1 MYQPGLSLPIPDNSI
16 SELKA
21 PAIDAGKFFNLAS
34 TSSIRYSGF
43 SLTFNSNGTITY
55 TISGFKKSGSS
66 WVAWNSTDS
75 TKTVSGSTLAPNGV
89 IYLGGNFKDKNGN
102 TLNLDMRLKGTVAGQ
117 YTVAS
122 EGNVWLDD
130 EIVYKNNPKIDPAST
145 DLLGICAKDYVW
157 MTDNTANRS
166 DINIQAAIF
175 CQEGGFGAQD
185 YNSGTPRGNINLLG
199 GVSQS
204 WRQPV
209 GTFSGGTIKT
219 GYAKKYSYDKRLA
232 SKSPPFF
239 PGTGLFRLVSWY
251 KNKFLLQR

>member
-1 MYQPGLSLPIPDNSI
+1 
-16 SELKA
+16 
-21 PAIDAGKFFNLAS
+21 
-34 TSSIRYSGF
+34 
-43 SLTFNSNGTITY
+43 
-55 TISGFKKSGSS
+55 
-66 WVAWNSTDS
+66 
-75 TKTVSGSTLAPNGV
+75 
-89 IYLGGNFKDKNGN
+89 
-102 TLNLDMRLKGTVAGQ
+102 MRMKGTVAGQ

-130 EIVYKNNPKIDPAST
+130 DIVFKTDPQIDPTST

-157 MTDNTANRS
+157 ISKTDPNRN

-175 CQEGGFGAQD
+175 CQEGGFGAED
-185 YNSGTPRGNINLLG
+185 YNDYDSRWGPRGDINLLG

-209 GTFSGGTIKT
+209 GTFSGESIRT
-219 GYAKKYSYDKRLA
+219 GYAKKYTYDRRLL

-251 KNKFLLQR
+251 EK